1 MPVSSRRAYAGCVPL
16 PLPLPRVAL
25 TRRSHVWGETWRL
38 TTALLLGLTLWALIW
53 VAVADTSVEP
63 AFGMAWFGVDL
74 ALGLVSTGLLL
85 LRRRWPVTVTTVTA
99 LLSGLS
105 AVSAGASAFAL
116 VSLSTRRRWRE
127 IALVSVPWTLAGL
140 LNTAVYPDTGSGS
153 TVANIIIGALSFTVG
168 VSIGWAIGERR
179 AFVAAL
185 QDRALTAEREQTMRV
200 AQAKVAERA
209 RIARE
214 MHDVLAHRISLVAMH
229 SGALTYRT
237 DLTPTEVADTAEVVR
252 ANANLALTELRAVLG
267 VLRDVPDT
275 GVGGAPTGEL
285 GGPPAPPQP
294 TLADLPRLVGDA
306 EAAQTRVRLEVRG
319 ELADVPDRVS
329 RSAFRIIQEC
339 LTNARKH
346 APRMPVGLVVEII
359 PGEHEADGAR
369 HGPDARGGESG
380 AVALMVRNGIPTA
393 SRDPRPVVSAA
404 TVQADVVGSGLGL
417 VGVTER
423 AVLAGGEL
431 TYGHDR
437 RGDFVVTARLPW
449 ST

>member
-1 MPVSSRRAYAGCVPL
+1 M
-16 PLPLPRVAL
+16 PLPRVAP

-38 TTALLLGLTLWALIW
+38 VAALLLGLALWGL
-53 VAVADTSVEP
+53 VRLVVSESGTVP
-63 AFGMAWFGVDL
+63 PLGTGWFVVDL

-85 LRRRWPVTVTTVTA
+85 VRRRWPVPMAVVTT
-99 LLSGLS
+99 LLSGVS
-105 AVSAGASAFAL
+105 AASAGASAFAL

-127 IALVSVPWTLAGL
+127 IAVVSVPWTIAGL
-140 LNTAVYPDTGSGS
+140 LNAAVYPDTGSGA
-153 TVANIIIGALSFTVG
+153 TVTNVVIGGLSFAVA
-168 VSIGWAIGERR
+168 VAIGWAIGERR
-179 AFVAAL
+179 AFVASL

-214 MHDVLAHRISLVAMH
+214 MHDVLAHRISLVALH

-237 DLTPTEVADTAEVVR
+237 DLTPTEVADTAAVVR
-252 ANANLALTELRAVLG
+252 SNANLALTELRTVLG
-267 VLRDVPDT
+267 VLRDVPDASGATCARSGGSVT
-275 GVGGAPTGEL
+275 GS
-285 GGPPAPPQP
+285 PAPPQP
-294 TLADLPRLVGDA
+294 TLADLQRLVDDA

-319 ELADVPDRVS
+319 EVADAPDQVS

-346 APRMPVGLVVEII
+346 APRMPVALVVEVCD
-359 PGEHEADGAR
+359 HQSEAGA
-369 HGPDARGGESG
+369 GTI
-380 AVALMVRNGIPTA
+380 ALTVRNGLQA
-393 SRDPRPVVSAA
+393 GSLRPGSGRRHGEPAGV
-404 TVQADVVGSGLGL
+404 TGSGLGL

-431 TYGHDR
+431 TYGPDR

-449 ST
+449 SP

>member
-1 MPVSSRRAYAGCVPL
+1 M
-16 PLPLPRVAL
+16 PRVAL

-38 TTALLLGLTLWALIW
+38 TTALLLGLALWALIR
-53 VAVADTSVEP
+53 VAVADTSVTP

-74 ALGLVSTGLLL
+74 ALGFVSTGLLL

-127 IALVSVPWTLAGL
+127 IALVAVPWTLAGL
-140 LNTAVYPDTGSGS
+140 LNTGVYPDTGSGS
-153 TVANIIIGALSFTVG
+153 TMANIVIGVLSFTVG

-179 AFVAAL
+179 AFVASL

-237 DLTPTEVADTAEVVR
+237 DLTPTEVATTAEVVR
-252 ANANLALTELRAVLG
+252 ANANLALTELREVLG
-267 VLRDVPDT
+267 VLRDVPASTDDT
-275 GVGGAPTGEL
+275 LALDSGR
-285 GGPPAPPQP
+285 PAPPQP
-294 TLADLPRLVGDA
+294 TLSDLPRLVADV
-306 EAAQTRVRLEVRG
+306 EAAETRVRVDVLGDLE
-319 ELADVPDRVS
+319 AVPERVS
-329 RSAFRIIQEC
+329 RSAYRIIQEC

-346 APRMPVGLVVEII
+346 APSMPVGLTIEVL
-359 PGEHEADGAR
+359 PADANAAAG
-369 HGPDARGGESG
+369 SG
-380 AVALMVRNGIPTA
+380 SVALMVRNGSPVLPIG
-393 SRDPRPVVSAA
+393 PRRRMAGAPAP
-404 TVQADVVGSGLGL
+404 ADVVGSGLGL

-449 ST
+449 SA

>member
-1 MPVSSRRAYAGCVPL
+1 MPLGSPRAYAGGV
-16 PLPLPRVAL
+16 PLPRVAL

-38 TTALLLGLTLWALIW
+38 TTALLLGLALWALIW

-179 AFVAAL
+179 AFVASL
-185 QDRALTAEREQTMRV
+185 QDRALTAEREQSMRV
-200 AQAKVAERA
+200 AQAQVAERA

-229 SGALTYRT
+229 SGALSYRT
-237 DLTPTEVADTAEVVR
+237 DLTPEQIATTAEVVR
-252 ANANLALTELRAVLG
+252 ANANLALTELREVLG
-267 VLRDVPDT
+267 VLRDVPASADDALDHDS
-275 GVGGAPTGEL
+275 GG
-285 GGPPAPPQP
+285 PAPPQP
-294 TLADLPRLVGDA
+294 TLSDLPRLVA
-306 EAAQTRVRLEVRG
+306 EVEVAETRVRVDVRG
-319 ELADVPDRVS
+319 DLATVPERVS
-329 RSAFRIIQEC
+329 RSAYRIIQEC

-346 APRMPVGLVVEII
+346 APSMAVGLTIEVV
-359 PGEHEADGAR
+359 PAEAGAAA
-369 HGPDARGGESG
+369 GSG
-380 AVALMVRNGIPTA
+380 AVALMVRNG
-393 SRDPRPVVSAA
+393 SAA
-404 TVQADVVGSGLGL
+404 VPSGPRRRTAGAVAAPDVVGSGLGL

-431 TYGHDR
+431 TYGRDR

-449 ST
+449 SA

>member
-1 MPVSSRRAYAGCVPL
+1 MPARSPRAYAGFV
-16 PLPLPRVAL
+16 PLPRVAP
-25 TRRSHVWGETWRL
+25 TRRAWGETWRL
-38 TTALLLGLTLWALIW
+38 ATALVLGLALWTLVR

-63 AFGMAWFGVDL
+63 ALGMAWFGVDL
-74 ALGLVSTGLLL
+74 ALGVVSTGLLL
-85 LRRRWPVTVTTVTA
+85 LRRRWPVAVTTATA
-99 LLSGLS
+99 LLSGIS
-105 AVSAGASAFAL
+105 SVSAGASAFAL

-127 IALVSVPWTLAGL
+127 IAVVSVPWTLAGV
-140 LNTAVYPDTGSGS
+140 LNAAVYPDTGSGS
-153 TVANIIIGALSFTVG
+153 TLANVIIGALSFAVG

-179 AFVAAL
+179 AFVASL

-275 GVGGAPTGEL
+275 GA
-285 GGPPAPPQP
+285 GGPPTSEVSGSPAPPQP
-294 TLADLPRLVGDA
+294 TLAELPRLVEDA
-306 EAAQTRVRLEVRG
+306 EAAQTQVRLEVRG
-319 ELADVPDRVS
+319 ELGDVPDLVS

-346 APRMPVGLVVEII
+346 APRMPVGLVVEVV
-359 PGEHEADGAR
+359 PADHGEQGDDGAGR
-369 HGPDARGGESG
+369 RPDASNAESG
-380 AVALMVRNGIPTA
+380 AVALMVRNGIP
-393 SRDPRPVVSAA
+393 SSSSDRRPSVAG
-404 TVQADVVGSGLGL
+404 TVPANVVGAGLGL

-431 TYGHDR
+431 TYGQDR
-437 RGDFVVTARLPW
+437 HGDFVVTARLPW
-449 ST
+449 SA